1 MHIRVYIL
9 IHSNSPYVRVGLRGR
24 GRRGQSMEA
33 ESLGAG
39 QQLLMVGEERVRSF
53 KGLCSVTREEPL
65 LGHCHLLPSS
75 PSDL

>member
-1 MHIRVYIL
+1 
-9 IHSNSPYVRVGLRGR
+9 
-24 GRRGQSMEA
+24 MEA